1 MVFARAESLGK
12 RRNMIMS
19 KDEYLITDAPLKALT
34 IFAMPMI
41 LGSFFQQ
48 VYNMADS
55 IIVGQF
61 VGSSALAAVGA
72 CAALTNVFICVALGA
87 GVGAGVLVSRY
98 FGARDYGKMKTIVST
113 SLINFLVLSILL
125 GIFGFCFSHSMM
137 SLLQTP
143 ADILDEAVLYLRVYF
158 VGFPFLFMYNILST
172 MFTSIGESRIPLVL
186 LIFSSVLNIFLDILF
201 IVPFH
206 MGVAGAAWATILSQ
220 FFSAVLSL
228 VVGLKNFPIL
238 HLHREDFTDLKDTA
252 ILHLKT
258 GFPMGFQ
265 MSVMCIGQLAMQ
277 AVVNS
282 LGTAAVAGYT
292 AASKADQLSVLV
304 NNAMMTAISNYVA
317 QNFGA
322 GRWDRIRQGV
332 RACLIQTEAFNLIMC
347 IGILLLRHPIVRMFL
362 SDPTKEIYHYSDMYL
377 TIVAPFYFVL
387 GLLAVYRTSIQSM
400 QNGKAPF
407 AACMIELV
415 MRIAA
420 TVGLSGIIGYTSV
433 CIASPMAW
441 IGACALLIPVYYKMM
456 KTSKTPAK

>member
-1 MVFARAESLGK
+1 
-12 RRNMIMS
+12 MS

-34 IFAMPMI
+34 VFAMPMI

-48 VYNMADS
+48 IYNMADS

-113 SLINFLVLSILL
+113 SLISFLVLSILL

-143 ADILDEAVLYLRVYF
+143 PDILNEAVLYLRVYF

-206 MGVAGAAWATILSQ
+206 LGVAGAAWATILSQ
-220 FFSAVLSL
+220 FLSAVLSL

-252 ILHLKT
+252 VLHLKT

-332 RACLIQTEAFNLIMC
+332 RACLIQTETFNLIMC

-377 TIVAPFYFVL
+377 TIMAPFYFVL
-387 GLLAVYRTSIQSM
+387 GLAVYRTSIQSM

-456 KTSKTPAK
+456 KGNCAALLRTE

>member
-1 MVFARAESLGK
+1 MARSKEMDLTTGNPFRSLLKFA
-12 RRNMIMS
+12 I
-19 KDEYLITDAPLKALT
+19 PV
-34 IFAMPMI
+34 I
-41 LGSFFQQ
+41 LGNLFQLF
-48 VYNMADS
+48 YTLADS
-55 IIVGQF
+55 VIVGKTL
-61 VGSSALAAVGA
+61 GADSLAAVGS
-72 CAALTNVFICVALGA
+72 TSIIIYFVFCFINGFTGGFGICLGQKCGAKDEKGMRKSVA
-87 GVGAGVLVSRY
+87 
-98 FGARDYGKMKTIVST
+98 VST
-113 SLINFLVLSILL
+113 LLSIAFTVVLTLTCCLL
-125 GIFGFCFSHSMM
+125 SHQILRWM
-137 SLLQTP
+137 QIP
-143 ADILDEAVLYLRVYF
+143 ADISGEAYDYMF
-158 VGFPFLFMYNILST
+158 V
-172 MFTSIGESRIPLVL
+172 VL
-186 LIFSSVLNIFLDILF
+186 LGTGATVFYNMISNMLRALGDSKTPLYFLVFSSVLNIFLDILF

-206 MGVAGAAWATILSQ
+206 MGVAGAACATILSQ
-220 FFSAVLSL
+220 FLSAVLSL

-456 KTSKTPAK
+456 KGNCAALLRTE